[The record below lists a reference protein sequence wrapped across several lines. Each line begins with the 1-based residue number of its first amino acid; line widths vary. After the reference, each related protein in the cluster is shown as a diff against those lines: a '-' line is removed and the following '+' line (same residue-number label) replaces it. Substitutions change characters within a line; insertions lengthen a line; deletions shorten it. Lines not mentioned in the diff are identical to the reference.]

1 MVHPNLIHQ
10 NLVHDLSYFLV
21 TVNNLTKGYCYVT
34 ADVDAQEMWIASLFS
49 DQYAKMGELGSTG
62 ISYMTLSGTKESGT
76 DIHTVTA
83 NAVGVDRNSAKIL
96 NYARIYLER
105 FDFFF

>member
-1 MVHPNLIHQ
+1 
-10 NLVHDLSYFLV
+10 
-21 TVNNLTKGYCYVT
+21 
-34 ADVDAQEMWIASLFS
+34 MWIASLFS

-105 FDFFF
+105 FEFFLSKPKNFRPFVNLFLFNDLKERVKYR

>member
-1 MVHPNLIHQ
+1 
-10 NLVHDLSYFLV
+10 
-21 TVNNLTKGYCYVT
+21 
-34 ADVDAQEMWIASLFS
+34 
-49 DQYAKMGELGSTG
+49 MGQLGSTG
-62 ISYMTLSGTKESGT
+62 ISYMTLSGTKEFGT

-105 FDFFF
+105 FDFFILKPKNFQFFVTLLLLNDSEEWEKYRLLRIFYSKGPEIT